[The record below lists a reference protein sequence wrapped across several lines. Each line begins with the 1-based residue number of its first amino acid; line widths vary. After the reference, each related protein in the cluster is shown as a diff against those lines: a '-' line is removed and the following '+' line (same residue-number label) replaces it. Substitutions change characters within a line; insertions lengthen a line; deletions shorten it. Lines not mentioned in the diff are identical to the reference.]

1 MKTLIVSDLHLE
13 PNRQAGTSL
22 ESRMALERW
31 LLESFEKLLKTH
43 EHDKLIIN
51 GDLFNKESVSEFTLA
66 HIFNILK
73 EEKSVIINRG
83 NHDSKSNKKQDLC
96 ALQLLW
102 HLLPNVHIIFEGPA
116 ILDDFIFI
124 PHAFDQ
130 ATFDKWVSEC
140 PANKQV
146 FIHANLDNHWAVEP
160 DHSLNLSAAQAEEL
174 ANKGCEIF
182 LGHEH
187 TARVVGNVNVLGCLF
202 PTSIADCLGG
212 NKNAYIMTG
221 DSFYSVPTWT
231 IEDFIEVDY
240 EHLDKIG
247 DQNFV
252 RINGECE
259 MVDFPKIVRDIA
271 KLRNDSKAF
280 IVANNVK
287 VRKPEGETKMLEE
300 VTQFNIVKL
309 LLESIPEEFRKEVE
323 ACI

>member
-43 EHDKLIIN
+43 AHDRLVIN
-51 GDLFNKESVSEFTLA
+51 GDLFNKESVSEFTLV

-73 EEKSVIINRG
+73 EEKFVIINRG
-83 NHDSKSNKKQDLC
+83 NHDSKSNKKQELC
-96 ALQLLW
+96 ALQLLR
-102 HLLPNVHIIFEGPA
+102 HLLPNVHIIFDGPA
-116 ILDDFIFI
+116 TVDDLNFI

-130 ATFDKWVSEC
+130 ATFDKWVSTC
-140 PANKQV
+140 PSGEKV

-160 DHSLNLSAAQAEEL
+160 DHSLNLSMQQVNILRE
-174 ANKGCEIF
+174 KCCHII

-187 TARVVGNVNVLGCLF
+187 AAKDLQGVSVVGCLF
-202 PTSIADCLGG
+202 PTSIADCLS
-212 NKNAYIMTG
+212 G
-221 DSFYSVPTWT
+221 DKRALILEDDKLSDVPTWT
-231 IEDFIEVDY
+231 TEDFIEVDY
-240 EHLDKIG
+240 EHLDKIRE
-247 DQNFV
+247 QRFV

-280 IVANNVK
+280 IISNNVK